1 MASRDEKTPPPSTT
15 KTTTETTTTTVG
27 PTNHVDGTEE
37 NHPHRFYITH

>member
-15 KTTTETTTTTVG
+15 KTTTETTTTTG